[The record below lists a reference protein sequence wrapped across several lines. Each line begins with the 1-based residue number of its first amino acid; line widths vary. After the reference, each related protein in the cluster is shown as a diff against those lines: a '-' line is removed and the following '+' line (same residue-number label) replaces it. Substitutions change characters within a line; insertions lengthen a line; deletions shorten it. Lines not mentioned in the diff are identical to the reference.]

1 MTDPPKPDIA
11 QRLDHDQQPLRP
23 DKVYSQPT
31 AHPPNNSLTED
42 SIPLT
47 AFPKLITS
55 DELFGEDR
63 QVLIDH
69 AGAVYRLQITK
80 QGKLILT
87 K

>member
-11 QRLDHDQQPLRP
+11 QRLDHDLHPLRP
-23 DKVYSQPT
+23 DRIHSQPA
-31 AHPPNNSLTED
+31 AHHPTSSLPTD

-55 DELFGEDR
+55 DELFGEER

>member
-1 MTDPPKPDIA
+1 MSDAPKPIEI
-11 QRLDHDQQPLRP
+11 REFESDHQLLPSLASTHQLAAEFPASCLTAESMPL
-23 DKVYSQPT
+23 
-31 AHPPNNSLTED
+31 A
-42 SIPLT
+42 

-55 DELFGEDR
+55 DELFGAER
-63 QVLIDH
+63 QILIDH

>member
-1 MTDPPKPDIA
+1 
-11 QRLDHDQQPLRP
+11 L
-23 DKVYSQPT
+23 PT
-31 AHPPNNSLTED
+31 D

-55 DELFGEDR
+55 DELFGEER

>member
-1 MTDPPKPDIA
+1 MSDVPNPIGRRERDNDHPLPPSLVTTHQLAAEYPA
-11 QRLDHDQQPLRP
+11 SCL
-23 DKVYSQPT
+23 T
-31 AHPPNNSLTED
+31 AD
-42 SIPLT
+42 SMPLT

-55 DELFGEDR
+55 DELFGAER
-63 QVLIDH
+63 QILIDH